1 MEPLILIG
9 GGERAAKCVAEK
21 PAQKVKIGYFADGPW
36 AHEAFKRLIADK
48 DIEIRFICLR
58 YNSEDNTLRELG
70 EQYNVQCIRHKNINS
85 PEFIEYAKSF
95 ECDLFVSMSF
105 NQIFRR
111 EIINMPQLKTI
122 NCHAGKLP
130 FYRGRNILNWALIN
144 DEKEFGI
151 TVHYVDEGIDT
162 GDIILQRVFPI
173 TDNDDY
179 KTLLETAYKECAKI
193 LYDAIK
199 LVQLY
204 EINPI
209 KQKDIHHEGFY
220 CIQRKEGDE
229 IINWNQSSREIF
241 NFVRSICKPGPMARS
256 FMADKE
262 IKINKAKIIEKAPS
276 YKGFTG
282 SIIGIE
288 KDGFLVKTL
297 DSFIKITEWECERKI
312 KIGDRFNL

>member
-1 MEPLILIG
+1 MVPLILIG

-58 YNSEDNTLRELG
+58 YDSEDNTLRKFG
-70 EQYNVQCIRHKNINS
+70 EQYNIQCIRHKNINS
-85 PEFIEYAKSF
+85 SEFIESVKSF

-105 NQIFRR
+105 NQIFRC
-111 EIINMPQLKTI
+111 EIINMPPLKTI

-199 LVQLY
+199 LVQRY
-204 EINPI
+204 EITPI
-209 KQKDIHHEGFY
+209 KQKDIHPEGFY

-241 NFVRSICKPGPMARS
+241 NFVRAICKPGPMARS
-256 FMADKE
+256 FIEDKE
-262 IKINKAKIIEKAPS
+262 IKINKANIIEKASS
-276 YKGFTG
+276 YRGITG

-288 KDGFLVKTL
+288 KEGFLVKTL
-297 DSFIKITEWECERKI
+297 DSFVKITEWESERKL
-312 KIGDRFNL
+312 KIGDRFNH